1 MIIRIV
7 KINGTKLE
15 ISTTG
20 YIYSAESKQDFYVGT
35 LGADF
40 QARKFVAAYSHK
52 TGTFEATF
60 PNSLAQVVSKAFGLN
75 I

>member
-1 MIIRIV
+1 MITKFV
-7 KINGTKLE
+7 KINGTVLE

-20 YIYSAESKQDFYVGT
+20 YIYKGKKQDFYVGT
-35 LGADF
+35 VGADF
-40 QARKFVAAYSHK
+40 QAKKFVAAYSHE

-60 PNSLAQVVSKAFGLN
+60 PNALVQIVSKAFGLN